1 MDAYGTHL
9 YMDTYSDIHTC
20 TRTVRANTAR
30 PNMHS
35 QADSVPECVPS
46 ERREFGPSAR
56 KEHLF
61 PLSKRRVYQLT
72 FSLTSVHQVGG
83 RWHRSELESLL
94 SLLHERPESE
104 PQEARYDQ
112 RRRRRLGA
120 ARAHT
125 RAYKK
130 CQSAGRGY
138 GTWGRARA
146 SASFVRVRVRSVRS
160 AVRCVCVCFG
170 VCNKVGTGLCLCVRI
185 SVCMCAGTH
194 ARTTHAHSHM
204 I

>member
-1 MDAYGTHL
+1 MHTGRIYT
-9 YMDTYSDIHTC
+9 MDTYSEIHTC

-61 PLSKRRVYQLT
+61 PLSKRRILLVYQLT

-83 RWHRSELESLL
+83 RCHRSELQSLL
-94 SLLHERPESE
+94 SLPHERPQSE

-146 SASFVRVRVRSVRS
+146 SASFVRVRVPVWSVRS
-160 AVRCVCVCFG
+160 VVRCVCVFC
-170 VCNKVGTGLCLCVRI
+170 CV
-185 SVCMCAGTH
+185 
-194 ARTTHAHSHM
+194 
-204 I
+204 